1 MKEKLAG
8 MWSVRE
14 EGTEYSSFSKI
25 WDKLIFLISVAF
37 IVFHLYTAYFG
48 VVSGV
53 GQKAVH
59 LLFMVVL
66 LYMKDFM
73 IPKQG
78 AVKMCIRDRWKR
90 ARDWTRRT

>member
-48 VVSGV
+48 VVSGS
-53 GQKAVH
+53 GRRRSICCSW
-59 LLFMVVL
+59 VVL

-73 IPKQG
+73 IPKHG
-78 AVKMCIRDRWKR
+78 RG
-90 ARDWTRRT
+90 